1 MRRSERAAPA
11 LSARASD
18 APARCSGAARW
29 AVLGRPFGPGKCPT
43 EPAAD
48 PGTAAYFVPMPQ
60 SPDDPVDVTV
70 RLHRDIYEK
79 LEEWAR
85 SVFDEEPGDFL
96 HLLTNTLM
104 ADQALR
110 ERIADTYLGGA

>member
-1 MRRSERAAPA
+1 
-11 LSARASD
+11 
-18 APARCSGAARW
+18 
-29 AVLGRPFGPGKCPT
+29 
-43 EPAAD
+43 
-48 PGTAAYFVPMPQ
+48 MPQ